1 MDQIAVA
8 FAEAGLPDGFA
19 RAATELYRRLAPAK
33 ELKDD
38 PPLDEVLKLVCA
50 AKGANPHN
58 LLG

>member
-19 RAATELYRRLAPAK
+19 RAAAELYRRLAPK
-33 ELKDD
+33 ELQDD
-38 PPLDEVLKLVCA
+38 PPLDEVLKLVSA